1 MPDDYKR
8 GKNMKRIYL
17 VTSLLVFGIVSA
29 HANDLAIGYLAAN
42 TGPFSALA
50 KRNAV
55 AVEIAI
61 EDINAKGGINGKKL
75 VLSSFDTGG
84 KPDQAAAG
92 VTRFAQDEPVLAI
105 VGPFSTSECRV
116 SFPAGERLGIPQMSM
131 ASSAPKVAAPFTYAF
146 RNTTDEAYTY
156 ERLFKTIKAKG
167 YAAKSVSIA
176 YATDDAVSES
186 LGTKVLPDAI
196 KQAGLPLEQTVSLRV
211 AAFDL
216 APQVSQLMQK
226 PTDLIAVG
234 TPPEPMLKL
243 AAELRRQGHKGRMLG
258 GSSVADAELPARM
271 GPNGEGTLITA
282 TFFSGLDDERTR
294 DFVEKFKAKLKEKGE
309 AVVEPNQF
317 DAASYDIVSM
327 YAYAM
332 QQAAITGDRDRLAA
346 ERTAVRDQIRKLSK
360 FPALVGPLSINS
372 DGDAIKVVYVLE
384 AKGGKWTLVDR
395 HLD

>member
-1 MPDDYKR
+1 
-8 GKNMKRIYL
+8 MKRIFL
-17 VTSLLVFGIVSA
+17 ATTFLAFGIGA
-29 HANDLAIGYLAAN
+29 GHADDLTIGYLAAN

-50 KRNAV
+50 KRNAI
-55 AVEIAI
+55 AVQIAI
-61 EDINAKGGINGKKL
+61 DDINAKGGVNGKKL
-75 VLSSFDTGG
+75 ALAAFDTGG
-84 KPDQAAAG
+84 KPDQAVAG
-92 VTRFAQDEPVLAI
+92 VTQFASDTPALAI

-156 ERLFKTIKAKG
+156 ERLFKTIKAKK
-167 YAAKSVSIA
+167 YAGSSISIA
-176 YATDDAVSES
+176 YATDDAVSET
-186 LGTKVLPDAI
+186 LGTKVLPAAI
-196 KQAGLPLEQTVSLRV
+196 TQAGLPLEQTVSLRV

-258 GSSVADAELPARM
+258 GSTVADAELPARM
-271 GPNGEGTLITA
+271 GANGEGTLITA

-294 DFVEKFKAKLKEKGE
+294 DFVMKFQAKLKEKGE
-309 AVVEPNQF
+309 PVVEPNQF

-327 YAYAM
+327 YAFAM
-332 QQAAITGDRDRLAA
+332 QKAGVTGDKAKLAA
-346 ERTAVRDQIRKLSK
+346 ERTAIRDEVRKLSK

-372 DGDAIKVVYVLE
+372 DGDAIKVIYVLE
-384 AKGGKWTLVDR
+384 AKSGKWVLVDK

>member
-1 MPDDYKR
+1 
-8 GKNMKRIYL
+8 MKRTGL
-17 VTSLLVFGIVSA
+17 VMVLVALGIGSV
-29 HANDLAIGYLAAN
+29 HADDLTIGYLAAN

-50 KRNAV
+50 KRNAI
-55 AVEIAI
+55 AVQVAI
-61 EDINAKGGINGKKL
+61 EDINAKGGVNGKKL
-75 VLSSFDTGG
+75 ALASFDTGG

-92 VTRFAQDEPVLAI
+92 VAHFAEDEPVLAV

-176 YATDDAVSES
+176 YATDDAVSEA

-196 KQAGLPLEQTVSLRV
+196 KQASLPLEQTVSLRV

-271 GPNGEGTLITA
+271 GPSGEGTLITA
-282 TFFSGLDDERTR
+282 TFFSGMDDERTR
-294 DFVEKFKAKLKEKGE
+294 DFVMKFQARLKEKGE
-309 AVVEPNQF
+309 TVVEPNQF

-332 QQAAITGDRDRLAA
+332 QQAGVTGDKDKRAA
-346 ERTAVRDQIRKLSK
+346 ERTAIRDQIRKLNK
-360 FPALVGPLSINS
+360 FPALVGPLSINAE
-372 DGDAIKVVYVLE
+372 GDAIKVIYVLE
-384 AKGGKWTLVDR
+384 AKGGKWVLVDK

>member
-1 MPDDYKR
+1 
-8 GKNMKRIYL
+8 MKRICL
-17 VTSLLVFGIVSA
+17 FTSLLALGIGAA
-29 HANDLAIGYLAAN
+29 HADDLTIGYLAAN

-55 AVEIAI
+55 AIEVAV
-61 EDINAKGGINGKKL
+61 EDINAKGGVNGKKL

-84 KPDQAAAG
+84 KPDQAVTG

-116 SFPAGERLGIPQMSM
+116 SFPTGERLGISQMSM
-131 ASSAPKVAAPFTYAF
+131 ASSAPKLAAPFTYAF

-167 YAAKSVSIA
+167 YAGKSAAIA
-176 YATDDAVSES
+176 YATDDAVSET
-186 LGTKVLPDAI
+186 LGTKVLPAAI
-196 KQAGLPLEQTVSLRV
+196 KQADIPLEDTVSLRV

-234 TPPEPMLKL
+234 TPPEPLLKL

-258 GSSVADAELPARM
+258 GSTVADAELPARM
-271 GPNGEGTLITA
+271 GANGEGTLITA

-294 DFVEKFKAKLKEKGE
+294 DFVEKFKAKLKQKGE
-309 AVVEPNQF
+309 TVMEPNQF
-317 DAASYDIVSM
+317 DATSYDIVSM

-332 QQAAITGDRDRLAA
+332 QKAGVTGEKSKIAA
-346 ERTAVRDQIRKLSK
+346 ERTAIRDQIRQLKN
-360 FPALVGPLSINS
+360 FPALVGPLSINA
-372 DGDAIKVVYVLE
+372 DGDAIKVIYVLE
-384 AKGGKWTLVDR
+384 AKNGKWVLVDR
-395 HLD
+395 HLN

>member
-1 MPDDYKR
+1 MR
-8 GKNMKRIYL
+8 Q
-17 VTSLLVFGIVSA
+17 SGIVA
-29 HANDLAIGYLAAN
+29 AVLVLGIGAVQAGDLTIGYLAAN

-50 KRNAV
+50 KRNAI
-55 AVEIAI
+55 AVEIAVD
-61 EDINAKGGINGKKL
+61 DINARGGVNGRKL
-75 VLSSFDTGG
+75 AIVSFDTGG

-92 VTRFAQDEPVLAI
+92 VTRLADVPALAI

-116 SFPAGERLGIPQMSM
+116 SFPTGERLGISQMSM

-156 ERLFKTIKAKG
+156 ERLFRTLGAKG
-167 YAAKSVSIA
+167 YAAGSAAIA
-176 YATDDAVSES
+176 YATDDAVSEA

-196 KQAGLPLEQTVSLRV
+196 RRAGLRLEKTVSLRV

-216 APQVSQLMQK
+216 APQVSQLIQT

-282 TFFSGLDDERTR
+282 TFFSGLDDQRTR
-294 DFVEKFKAKLKEKGE
+294 DFVMKFKARLKERGE
-309 AVVEPNQF
+309 PVIEPNQF
-317 DAASYDIVSM
+317 DAASYDIVAM
-327 YAYAM
+327 YAHVMAE
-332 QQAAITGDRDRLAA
+332 AGVGGDSDKRAA
-346 ERTAVRDQIRKLSK
+346 ERMAIRDGIRKLVN
-360 FPALVGPLSINS
+360 FPALVGPLSINA
-372 DGDAIKVVYVLE
+372 DGDAIKVIYVLE
-384 AKGGKWTLVDR
+384 AKDGKWELVDR
-395 HLD
+395 HFE

>member
-1 MPDDYKR
+1 
-8 GKNMKRIYL
+8 MKRVSL
-17 VTSLLVFGIVSA
+17 VAALVAFGINSA
-29 HANDLAIGYLAAN
+29 QAADLTIGYLAAN

-50 KRNAV
+50 KRNAI

-61 EDINAKGGINGKKL
+61 EDINAKGGVNGKKL
-75 VLSSFDTGG
+75 ALASFDTSG

-92 VTRFAQDEPVLAI
+92 IMHFAEDEPVLAI

-156 ERLFKTIKAKG
+156 ERLFKTIEAKG
-167 YAAKSVSIA
+167 YPANSISIA
-176 YATDDAVSES
+176 YATDDAVSET

-196 KQAGLPLEQTVSLRV
+196 KKAGLPLEQAVSLRV

-294 DFVEKFKAKLKEKGE
+294 DFVMKFQAKLKEKGE
-309 AVVEPNQF
+309 PIVEPNQF

-332 QQAAITGDRDRLAA
+332 QQAGVTGDADKRAA
-346 ERTAVRDQIRKLSK
+346 ERTAIRDQVRKLSK
-360 FPALVGPLSINS
+360 FPALVGPLSINA
-372 DGDAIKVVYVLE
+372 DGDAIKVIYVLE
-384 AKGGKWTLVDR
+384 AKGGKWVLVDEY
-395 HLD
+395 LD

>member
-1 MPDDYKR
+1 MR
-8 GKNMKRIYL
+8 RIYL
-17 VTSLLVFGIVSA
+17 ATTFLAFGIGAV
-29 HANDLAIGYLAAN
+29 HADDLTIGYLAAN

-55 AVEIAI
+55 AVQIAI
-61 EDINAKGGINGKKL
+61 DDINAKGGINGKKL
-75 VLSSFDTGG
+75 GLAAFDTGG
-84 KPDQAAAG
+84 KPDQAVAG
-92 VTRFAQDEPVLAI
+92 VTQFASDTPALAI

-131 ASSAPKVAAPFTYAF
+131 ASSAPKVAAAFTYAF

-156 ERLFKTIKAKG
+156 ERLFKTIKAKK
-167 YAAKSVSIA
+167 YAGSSISIA
-176 YATDDAVSES
+176 YATDDAVSEV
-186 LGTKVLPDAI
+186 LGTKVLPAAI
-196 KQAGLPLEQTVSLRV
+196 TQAGLPLEQTVSLRV

-271 GPNGEGTLITA
+271 GANGEGTLITA

-294 DFVEKFKAKLKEKGE
+294 DFVMKFQAKLKEKGE
-309 AVVEPNQF
+309 PVVEPNQF

-332 QQAAITGDRDRLAA
+332 QKAGVTGDKDKRAA
-346 ERTAVRDQIRKLSK
+346 ERTAIRDEVRKLAK

-372 DGDAIKVVYVLE
+372 DGDAIKVIYVLE
-384 AKGGKWTLVDR
+384 AKSGKWVLVDK

>member
-1 MPDDYKR
+1 
-8 GKNMKRIYL
+8 MKRI
-17 VTSLLVFGIVSA
+17 TIIASLLALGIVSA
-29 HANDLAIGYLAAN
+29 HASDLTIGYLAAN

-55 AVEIAI
+55 AIEIAI
-61 EDINAKGGINGKKL
+61 DDINAKGGVNGSKL
-75 VLSSFDTGG
+75 VLSVFDTGG
-84 KPDQAAAG
+84 KPDQATIG
-92 VTRFAQDEPVLAI
+92 VTHFAQDEPVLAI

-116 SFPAGERLGIPQMSM
+116 SFPVGERLGIPQMSM
-131 ASSAPKVAAPFTYAF
+131 ASSAPKVAASFTYAF

-167 YAAKSVSIA
+167 YAAKSVAIA

-186 LGTKVLPDAI
+186 LGTKVLPAAI
-196 KQAGLPLEQTVSLRV
+196 QQAGLPLEQTVSLRV

-216 APQVSQLMQK
+216 APQVSQLMEK

-258 GSSVADAELPARM
+258 GSTVADAELPARM
-271 GPNGEGTLITA
+271 GPNGEGTLITS
-282 TFFSGLDDERTR
+282 TFFGGLDDERTR
-294 DFVEKFKAKLKEKGE
+294 DFVDKFKARLAAKGE
-309 AVVEPNQF
+309 PVVEPNQF

-332 QQAAITGDRDRLAA
+332 RQAAVTGDKAKLAS
-346 ERTAVRDQIRKLSK
+346 ERTAIRDEVRKVGK
-360 FPALVGPLSINS
+360 FPALVGPLSINA
-372 DGDAIKVVYVLE
+372 DGDAIKVIYVLE

-395 HLD
+395 HFD

>member
-1 MPDDYKR
+1 
-8 GKNMKRIYL
+8 MKRIYL
-17 VTSLLVFGIVSA
+17 ATTFLAFGIGAVNA
-29 HANDLAIGYLAAN
+29 DDLTIGYLAAN

-50 KRNAV
+50 KRNAI
-55 AVEIAI
+55 AVQIAI
-61 EDINAKGGINGKKL
+61 DDINAKGGINGKKL
-75 VLSSFDTGG
+75 ALTAFDTGG
-84 KPDQAAAG
+84 KPDQAVAG
-92 VTRFAQDEPVLAI
+92 VTQFASDTPALAI

-156 ERLFKTIKAKG
+156 ERLFKTIKAKK
-167 YAAKSVSIA
+167 YAGSSISIA
-176 YATDDAVSES
+176 YATDDAVSET
-186 LGTKVLPDAI
+186 LGTKVLPAAI
-196 KQAGLPLEQTVSLRV
+196 TQAGLPLEQTVSLRV

-258 GSSVADAELPARM
+258 GSTVADAELPARM
-271 GPNGEGTLITA
+271 GANGEGTLITA

-294 DFVEKFKAKLKEKGE
+294 DFVMKFQAKLKEKGE
-309 AVVEPNQF
+309 PPVEPNQF

-327 YAYAM
+327 YAHAM
-332 QQAAITGDRDRLAA
+332 QKAGVTGDKAKLAA
-346 ERTAVRDQIRKLSK
+346 ERMAIRDEVRKLSR

-372 DGDAIKVVYVLE
+372 DGDAIKVIYVLE
-384 AKGGKWTLVDR
+384 AKSGKWVLVDK

>member
-1 MPDDYKR
+1 
-8 GKNMKRIYL
+8 MKSIGL
-17 VTSLLVFGIVSA
+17 AAALLTLGVGGA
-29 HANDLAIGYLAAN
+29 QANDLVIGYLAAN

-50 KRNAV
+50 KRNAI

-61 EDINAKGGINGKKL
+61 EDINAKGGINGKML
-75 VLSSFDTGG
+75 TLSSFDTGG
-84 KPDQAAAG
+84 KPDQAVAG
-92 VTRFAQDEPVLAI
+92 VTHFAEDTPALAI

-116 SFPAGERLGIPQMSM
+116 SFPTGERLGIPQTSM

-167 YAAKSVSIA
+167 YAAKSVAIA
-176 YATDDAVSES
+176 YATDDAVSAS

-226 PTDLIAVG
+226 PADLIAVG

-243 AAELRRQGHKGRMLG
+243 SAELRRQGHKGRMLG
-258 GSSVADAELPARM
+258 GSTVADAELPARM
-271 GPNGEGTLITA
+271 APNGEGTLITS

-294 DFVEKFKAKLKEKGE
+294 DFGQKFQAKLKEKGE
-309 AVVEPNQF
+309 PVVEPNQF

-327 YAYAM
+327 YAYALL
-332 QQAAITGDRDRLAA
+332 QAGVTGDKDKRAS
-346 ERTAVRDQIRKLSK
+346 ERTAIRDQLRKLK
-360 FPALVGPLSINS
+360 NFPALVGPLSINA
-372 DGDAIKVVYVLE
+372 DGDAIKVIYVLE
-384 AKGGKWTLVDR
+384 AKGGKWVLVDR
-395 HLD
+395 HAD

>member
-1 MPDDYKR
+1 
-8 GKNMKRIYL
+8 MKRIGL
-17 VTSLLVFGIVSA
+17 VSTTLLVLCTTPVFA
-29 HANDLAIGYLAAN
+29 EDLTIGYLAAT

-50 KRNAV
+50 KRNAI
-55 AVEIAI
+55 AVQIAI
-61 EDINAKGGINGKKL
+61 DDINAKGGVNGKKL
-75 VLSSFDTGG
+75 SLVSFDTGG
-84 KPDQAAAG
+84 KPDQAVAG
-92 VTRFAQDEPVLAI
+92 VTHFADDTSALAI

-116 SFPAGERLGIPQMSM
+116 SFPTGERLGISQMSM
-131 ASSAPKVAAPFTYAF
+131 ASSAPKVAAPFKYAF

-167 YAAKSVSIA
+167 YASKSVSIA
-176 YATDDAVSES
+176 YATDDAVSET
-186 LGTKVLPDAI
+186 LGTKVLPEAI

-216 APQVSQLMQK
+216 APQVSQLAQK

-243 AAELRRQGHKGRMLG
+243 AAELRRQGLTGRMLG

-271 GPNGEGTLITA
+271 GANGEGTLITA
-282 TFFSGLDDERTR
+282 TFFGGLDDDRTR
-294 DFVEKFKAKLKEKGE
+294 DFVKKFQAKLKEKGE
-309 AVVEPNQF
+309 TVVEPNQF

-327 YAYAM
+327 FAYAM
-332 QQAAITGDRDRLAA
+332 KNTGATGEKSKVAA
-346 ERTAVRDQIRKLSK
+346 ERTALRDELRKLSK

-372 DGDAIKVVYVLE
+372 DGDAIKVIYVLE
-384 AKGGKWTLVDR
+384 AKGGKWTLVDK

>member
-1 MPDDYKR
+1 
-8 GKNMKRIYL
+8 MKRIGL
-17 VTSLLVFGIVSA
+17 VAVLLALGIGSA
-29 HANDLAIGYLAAN
+29 QAGDLTIGYLAAN

-50 KRNAV
+50 KRNAI

-61 EDINAKGGINGKKL
+61 EDINAKSGVNGKKL
-75 VLSSFDTGG
+75 ALASFDTGG

-92 VTRFAQDEPVLAI
+92 ITHFAEDEPVLAI

-116 SFPAGERLGIPQMSM
+116 SFPAGERLGIAQMSM

-167 YAAKSVSIA
+167 YPANSVSIA

-196 KQAGLPLEQTVSLRV
+196 KKAGLLLEQTVSLRV

-258 GSSVADAELPARM
+258 GSTVADAELPARM
-271 GPNGEGTLITA
+271 GPNGEGTLITS

-294 DFVEKFKAKLKEKGE
+294 DFVVKFQAKLKEKGE
-309 AVVEPNQF
+309 ALVEPNQF

-332 QQAAITGDRDRLAA
+332 QQAGVTGDADKRAI
-346 ERTAVRDQIRKLSK
+346 ERTAIRDQLRRLSK
-360 FPALVGPLSINS
+360 FPALVGPLSVNA
-372 DGDAIKVVYVLE
+372 DGDAIKVIYVLE
-384 AKGGKWTLVDR
+384 AKGGKWVLVDK

>member
-1 MPDDYKR
+1 
-8 GKNMKRIYL
+8 MKRITI
-17 VTSLLVFGIVSA
+17 VASLLALGIVSA
-29 HANDLAIGYLAAN
+29 HADDLTIGYLAAN

-55 AVEIAI
+55 AIEIAI
-61 EDINAKGGINGKKL
+61 DDINAKGGVNGKKL
-75 VLSSFDTGG
+75 VLSIFDTGG
-84 KPDQAAAG
+84 KPDQATIG
-92 VTRFAQDEPVLAI
+92 VTHFAQDEPVLAI

-116 SFPAGERLGIPQMSM
+116 SFPVGERLGIPQMSM
-131 ASSAPKVAAPFTYAF
+131 ASSAPKVAASFTYAF

-167 YAAKSVSIA
+167 YAAKSVAIA

-186 LGTKVLPDAI
+186 LGTKVLPAAI
-196 KQAGLPLEQTVSLRV
+196 QQAGLPLEQTVSLRV

-216 APQVSQLMQK
+216 APQVSQLMEK

-258 GSSVADAELPARM
+258 GSTVADAELPARM
-271 GPNGEGTLITA
+271 GPNGEGTLITS

-294 DFVEKFKAKLKEKGE
+294 DFVDKFKARLTAKGE
-309 AVVEPNQF
+309 PVVEPNQF

-327 YAYAM
+327 YVYAM
-332 QQAAITGDRDRLAA
+332 KQAGVTGDKAKLAR
-346 ERTAVRDQIRKLSK
+346 ERTAIRDEIRKISK
-360 FPALVGPLSINS
+360 FPALVGPLSINA
-372 DGDAIKVVYVLE
+372 DGDAIKVIYVLE
-384 AKGGKWTLVDR
+384 AKGGIWTLVDR
-395 HLD
+395 HFD

>member
-1 MPDDYKR
+1 
-8 GKNMKRIYL
+8 MKRICIL
-17 VTSLLVFGIVSA
+17 ASLLALGIGSA
-29 HANDLAIGYLAAN
+29 QAQELTIGYLAAN
-42 TGPFSALA
+42 TGPFAALA

-55 AVEIAI
+55 AIEIAV
-61 EDINAKGGINGKKL
+61 EDINAKGGVNGKKL

-84 KPDQAAAG
+84 KPEQASTG
-92 VTRFAQDEPVLAI
+92 VARFAQDEPVLAI

-116 SFPAGERLGIPQMSM
+116 SFPTGERLGIAQMSM
-131 ASSAPKVAAPFTYAF
+131 ASSAPKVAAPYSYAF

-167 YAAKSVSIA
+167 YAAKTASIA
-176 YATDDAVSES
+176 YATDDAVSET
-186 LGTKVLPDAI
+186 LGTKVLPAALKEAAI
-196 KQAGLPLEQTVSLRV
+196 PLEETVSLRV

-243 AAELRRQGHKGRMLG
+243 AAELRRQGHMGRMLG
-258 GSSVADAELPARM
+258 GSTVADAELPARM
-271 GPNGEGTLITA
+271 GANGEGTLITA
-282 TFFSGLDDERTR
+282 TFFSGLEDERTR
-294 DFVEKFKAKLKEKGE
+294 DFVEKFKAKLKQKGE
-309 AVVEPNQF
+309 TVMEPNQF
-317 DAASYDIVSM
+317 DATSYDIVSM

-332 QQAAITGDRDRLAA
+332 QKAGTTGDKDKLAA
-346 ERTAVRDQIRKLSK
+346 ERTAIRDEIRKLK
-360 FPALVGPLSINS
+360 NFPALVGPLTINA

-395 HLD
+395 HID

>member
-1 MPDDYKR
+1 
-8 GKNMKRIYL
+8 MKRVSL
-17 VTSLLVFGIVSA
+17 VAALVAFGINSA
-29 HANDLAIGYLAAN
+29 QAADLTIGYLAAN

-50 KRNAV
+50 KRNAI

-61 EDINAKGGINGKKL
+61 EDINAKGGVNGRKL
-75 VLSSFDTGG
+75 ALASFDTSG

-92 VTRFAQDEPVLAI
+92 ITHFAEDEPVLAI

-167 YAAKSVSIA
+167 YPANSISIA
-176 YATDDAVSES
+176 YATDDAVSET

-196 KQAGLPLEQTVSLRV
+196 KKAGLPLEQAVSLRV

-294 DFVEKFKAKLKEKGE
+294 DFVMKFQAKLKEKGE
-309 AVVEPNQF
+309 PIVEPNQF

-332 QQAAITGDRDRLAA
+332 QQAGVTGDADKRAA
-346 ERTAVRDQIRKLSK
+346 ERTAIRDQVRKLSK
-360 FPALVGPLSINS
+360 FPALVGPLSINA
-372 DGDAIKVVYVLE
+372 DGDAIKVIYVLE
-384 AKGGKWTLVDR
+384 AKGGKWVLVDEY
-395 HLD
+395 LD

>member
-1 MPDDYKR
+1 
-8 GKNMKRIYL
+8 MKRI
-17 VTSLLVFGIVSA
+17 SLAATLLALGMGFA
-29 HANDLAIGYLAAN
+29 RADDLTIGYLAAN

-50 KRNAV
+50 KRNAI
-55 AVEIAI
+55 AVQIAI
-61 EDINAKGGINGKKL
+61 DDINAKGGINGRKL
-75 VLSSFDTGG
+75 ALESFDTGG
-84 KPDQAAAG
+84 KPDQAVAG
-92 VTRFAQDEPVLAI
+92 VTHFAEDTPVLAI

-116 SFPAGERLGIPQMSM
+116 SFPTGERLAIPQMSM

-167 YAAKSVSIA
+167 YPAQSVSIA

-196 KQAGLPLEQTVSLRV
+196 KKAGLPLEETVSLRV

-226 PTDLIAVG
+226 QTDLIAVG

-294 DFVEKFKAKLKEKGE
+294 DFVVKFQAKLKEKGE
-309 AVVEPNQF
+309 PVVEPNQF

-332 QQAAITGDRDRLAA
+332 KQAGVTGDKDKRAA
-346 ERTAVRDQIRKLSK
+346 ERTAIRDQVHKLTK
-360 FPALVGPLSINS
+360 FPALVGPLSINA
-372 DGDAIKVVYVLE
+372 DNDAIKVIYVLE
-384 AKGGKWTLVDR
+384 AKGGKWVLVDK